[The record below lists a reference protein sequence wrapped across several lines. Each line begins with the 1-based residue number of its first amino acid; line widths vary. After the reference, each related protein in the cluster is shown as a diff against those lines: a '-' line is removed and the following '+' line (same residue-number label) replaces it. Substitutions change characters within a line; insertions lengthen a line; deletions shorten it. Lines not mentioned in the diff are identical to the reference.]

1 MRGTRGGSEG
11 AVPALLVAASVNL
24 PPLLQCRGLASS
36 SSFSSYPRLQLW
48 LLHPVIIKGGC
59 EKTKTKPRHSQANN
73 PSQLTVPP
81 SPRSVGLPGPAAL
94 PWPWGGEAVPGRRGK
109 EGAGARQTQGKSL
122 LSPARRAAQGLG
134 AAAAGAPRSAPRS
147 APAGTAAAPP
157 GSEAPRRGA
166 GSSPA
171 PHFPPPPLL
180 LVLFLPF
187 RRRGSPPRTHAV
199 PRPRF
204 LWVQPESATLPGIFP
219 PKLGSMS
226 GKVIKPKE
234 EKDASKEP
242 QLKGI
247 VTKLYSRQGYHLQL
261 QADGT
266 IDGTKEEDSSY
277 TLFNLIPVGLRV
289 VAIQGVQT
297 KLYLAMNSEGYLYT
311 SEHFTPEC
319 KFKESVFENYYVTYS
334 SMIYRQQQSGR
345 GWYLGLNK
353 EGEIMK
359 GNHVKKNKPAA
370 HFLPKPLKVA
380 MYKEPSLHDLTEFSR
395 SGSGT
400 PTKSRSVSGVLNG
413 GKSMSQNEST

>member
-1 MRGTRGGSEG
+1 MGLAGSIRMHLPDASLEIHG
-11 AVPALLVAASVNL
+11 QSGQPPSHICLTAQDKESSSKSRLAASREL
-24 PPLLQCRGLASS
+24 
-36 SSFSSYPRLQLW
+36 
-48 LLHPVIIKGGC
+48 
-59 EKTKTKPRHSQANN
+59 
-73 PSQLTVPP
+73 
-81 SPRSVGLPGPAAL
+81 LPGC
-94 PWPWGGEAVPGRRGK
+94 WQRTETVMDD
-109 EGAGARQTQGKSL
+109 
-122 LSPARRAAQGLG
+122 
-134 AAAAGAPRSAPRS
+134 
-147 APAGTAAAPP
+147 APP
-157 GSEAPRRGA
+157 GTQEYIMLRQDSIQSAELKKKE
-166 GSSPA
+166 S
-171 PHFPPPPLL
+171 
-180 LVLFLPF
+180 PF
-187 RRRGSPPRTHAV
+187 RAKCHEIFCCPLKQVHLKENTE
-199 PRPRF
+199 
-204 LWVQPESATLPGIFP
+204 PE
-219 PKLGSMS
+219 
-226 GKVIKPKE
+226 
-234 EKDASKEP
+234 EP

-370 HFLPKPLKVA
+370 HFLPKPLKEFKQAKPQPVTGLLLCYGHVQRA
-380 MYKEPSLHDLTEFSR
+380 FPPRSHRVLQVWKWDPNKEQKRFR
-395 SGSGT
+395 SAKWG
-400 PTKSRSVSGVLNG
+400 
-413 GKSMSQNEST
+413 

>member
-1 MRGTRGGSEG
+1 
-11 AVPALLVAASVNL
+11 
-24 PPLLQCRGLASS
+24 
-36 SSFSSYPRLQLW
+36 
-48 LLHPVIIKGGC
+48 
-59 EKTKTKPRHSQANN
+59 
-73 PSQLTVPP
+73 
-81 SPRSVGLPGPAAL
+81 
-94 PWPWGGEAVPGRRGK
+94 
-109 EGAGARQTQGKSL
+109 
-122 LSPARRAAQGLG
+122 
-134 AAAAGAPRSAPRS
+134 
-147 APAGTAAAPP
+147 
-157 GSEAPRRGA
+157 
-166 GSSPA
+166 
-171 PHFPPPPLL
+171 
-180 LVLFLPF
+180 
-187 RRRGSPPRTHAV
+187 
-199 PRPRF
+199 
-204 LWVQPESATLPGIFP
+204 
-219 PKLGSMS
+219 MS

-234 EKDASKEP
+234 DKDASKVMDDASPGTQEYIMLRQDSIQSTELKKRQSPFRTKCHEIFCCPLKQVHLKENTELEEP

-247 VTKLYSRQGYHLQL
+247 ITKLYSRQGYHLQL

-266 IDGTKEEDSSY
+266 IDGTKEEESTY

-334 SMIYRQQQSGR
+334 SMIYRQMQSGR

-353 EGEIMK
+353 EGEVMK

-400 PTKSRSVSGVLNG
+400 PTKSRSVSGALNG
-413 GKSMSQNEST
+413 GKSMTQNEST

>member
-1 MRGTRGGSEG
+1 MPRGLCGRH
-11 AVPALLVAASVNL
+11 PDVAAVCVAWKL
-24 PPLLQCRGLASS
+24 RA
-36 SSFSSYPRLQLW
+36 
-48 LLHPVIIKGGC
+48 
-59 EKTKTKPRHSQANN
+59 
-73 PSQLTVPP
+73 PSRADT
-81 SPRSVGLPGPAAL
+81 AAL
-94 PWPWGGEAVPGRRGK
+94 PK
-109 EGAGARQTQGKSL
+109 
-122 LSPARRAAQGLG
+122 
-134 AAAAGAPRSAPRS
+134 
-147 APAGTAAAPP
+147 
-157 GSEAPRRGA
+157 
-166 GSSPA
+166 
-171 PHFPPPPLL
+171 
-180 LVLFLPF
+180 
-187 RRRGSPPRTHAV
+187 
-199 PRPRF
+199 
-204 LWVQPESATLPGIFP
+204 
-219 PKLGSMS
+219 
-226 GKVIKPKE
+226 
-234 EKDASKEP
+234 P

-266 IDGTKEEDSSY
+266 IDGTKDEDSTY

-413 GKSMSQNEST
+413 GKSMSHNEST